1 MKLEKLG
8 RSEIE
13 GIVSKAIMDAVDF
26 IEAEISPQRV
36 KAQRYFDGEVDI
48 GYEEGR
54 SQVVATKCR
63 EVVRGIKPSI
73 QRIFLTN
80 DKFVEF
86 QPRNAEDV
94 ALAEQMTSY
103 IGYKFQQQDGYRILN
118 DVLQDA
124 MVKKAGIALA
134 YYDERDEQEI
144 HTFTGL
150 TDDAMTMLV
159 NEDDVEVLE
168 HTETFEMSI
177 DEMGVEVETPM
188 HDVRIARTIKRGDI
202 KVESVPPEDFF
213 VDRNAR
219 SVDDFYIIGHTTEMR
234 IADLLDM
241 GFDLEELHDIDGGR
255 YSAMDDEAEF
265 ERRGYTVDED
275 DDENE
280 TTASRKVSVTVA
292 FMELDINGTGK
303 PRLYQ
308 FLCAGSSYKLL
319 NFYEADMAPYAIF
332 EVDPEPHAFFG
343 TSLVDLV
350 MHDQDAATS
359 MLRGILDNVA
369 LTNNPALQIVD
380 GQVNI
385 DDVLNNEIGRIVRVK
400 QVGAVGEMAVP
411 FTAGSTLPAL
421 QYFDQLVDNK
431 TGVSKMAQGLDPDVL
446 KSATATSVAA
456 SIEGQAG
463 QAEVIARNIAE
474 GGMRRLFS
482 IILDLAIKNIDGEE
496 IARLNNQFVP
506 VNPADF
512 DPEMDLIVNV
522 GIGTGREQERAAAL
536 MQAFQIQQQIY
547 QGYGPQNGVVTLTQM
562 RNTMADMLALGGVRN
577 SERYFLPITPE
588 IEQQMLQQQQQAAA
602 QAAQQPQPDPNAA
615 FMQAE
620 QMKAQTRAQVDMMK
634 AQMENQYKFAALAA
648 DDDLKRDEMVQ
659 DLAVKVAEILG
670 KYGTAVDVE
679 GIKQEQAAERELQ
692 QQVMGAMS
700 GYRG

>member
-8 RSEIE
+8 RKEIE

-26 IEAEISPQRV
+26 IEGEISPQRV

-54 SQVVATKCR
+54 SKVVATKCR

-118 DVLQDA
+118 DVMQDA
-124 MVKKAGIALA
+124 MVKKAGIAIA
-134 YYDERDEQEI
+134 YYDERVEEHV
-144 HTFTGL
+144 HTFRGL
-150 TDDAMTMLV
+150 TEDAMQLLL
-159 NEDDVEVLE
+159 NEDDVEVIE
-168 HTETFEMSI
+168 HTETQTTTI
-177 DEMGVEVETPM
+177 DETGVEVEMPI
-188 HDVRIARTIKRGDI
+188 HDVKIVRNVTKGDI

-219 SVDDFYIIGHTTEMR
+219 SIDDFYIIGHTTEMR
-234 IADLLDM
+234 ISDLMAM
-241 GFDLEELHDIDGGR
+241 GFGYDELEGLDGGR

-275 DDENE
+275 DDENQ
-280 TTASRKVSVTVA
+280 AGSSRKVSVTVA
-292 FMELDINGTGK
+292 FMELDIDGSGK

-308 FLCAGSSYKLL
+308 FLTAGSQYTLL
-319 NFYEADMAPYAIF
+319 NYYEADMAPYAVF

-359 MLRGILDNVA
+359 MLRGVLDNVA

-380 GQVNI
+380 GQANV
-385 DDVLNNEIGRIVRVK
+385 DDLLNNEIGRIVRVK
-400 QVGAVGEMAVP
+400 QMGAVGEMTVP

-456 SIEGQAG
+456 SIEGQSG

-474 GGMRRLFS
+474 GGMRRLFR
-482 IILDLAIKNIDGEE
+482 IILNIAMNNIDGEE
-496 IARLNNQFVP
+496 ITRLNNQFVP
-506 VNPADF
+506 IDPSTFN
-512 DPEMDLIVNV
+512 PEMDLIVNV

-536 MQAFQIQQQIY
+536 MQAFSVQQQIY
-547 QGYGPQNGVVTLTQM
+547 QGYGPQNGLVSLTQL
-562 RNTMADMLALGGVRN
+562 RNTMSDMLALGGIKN
-577 SERYFLPITPE
+577 SERYFMPMTPE
-588 IEQQMLQQQQQAAA
+588 IEQQMMQAQQEAAA
-602 QAAQQPQPDPNAA
+602 QMPPPPDPNQA
-615 FMQAE
+615 FIQTE

-634 AQMENQYKFAALAA
+634 AQMENNYKMHQSAM
-648 DDDLKRDEMVQ
+648 DDDLERDKMVQ
-659 DLAVKVAEILG
+659 ELAVKVAEILG
-670 KYGTAVDVE
+670 QYGTAVDVQQV
-679 GIKQEQAAERELQ
+679 KDEQAAIREHNAQ
-692 QQVMGAMS
+692 MMGMQG
-700 GYRG
+700 GY

>member
-8 RSEIE
+8 RTEIE

-26 IEAEISPQRV
+26 IEGEISPQRI

-124 MVKKAGIALA
+124 MVKKAGVAMA
-134 YYDERDEQEI
+134 YFDEREEQEI

-150 TDDAMTMLV
+150 TDDAMQLLIDQ
-159 NEDDVEVLE
+159 DDVEVLE
-168 HTETFEMSI
+168 HTETMSI
-177 DEMGVEVETPM
+177 SMDEMGMEIEMPM
-188 HDVRIARTIKRGDI
+188 HDVRIARTITKGDI
-202 KVESVPPEDFF
+202 KVESIPPEDFF

-219 SVDDFYIIGHTTEMR
+219 SVDDFYVIGHTTEMR
-234 IADLLDM
+234 VSDLLAM
-241 GFDLEELHDIDGGR
+241 GFDLDELSNVDGGR

-265 ERRGYTVDED
+265 ERRGYAVDED
-275 DDENE
+275 DDEN
-280 TTASRKVSVTVA
+280 TSAASKKVSVTTA
-292 FMELDINGTGK
+292 FMELDIDGTGK

-308 FLCAGSSYKLL
+308 FLCAGAGYKLL

-359 MLRGILDNVA
+359 MLRGVLDNVA

-380 GQVNI
+380 GQANI
-385 DDVLNNEIGRIVRVK
+385 DDLLNNEIGRIVRVK
-400 QVGAVGEMAVP
+400 QMGAVGEMAVP
-411 FTAGSTLPAL
+411 FTAGATLPAL

-506 VNPADF
+506 VDPSTF

-522 GIGTGREQERAAAL
+522 GIGTGREAERAAAL
-536 MQAFQIQQQIY
+536 DA
-547 QGYGPQNGVVTLTQM
+547 GV
-562 RNTMADMLALGGVRN
+562 
-577 SERYFLPITPE
+577 Y
-588 IEQQMLQQQQQAAA
+588 
-602 QAAQQPQPDPNAA
+602 DP
-615 FMQAE
+615 
-620 QMKAQTRAQVDMMK
+620 
-634 AQMENQYKFAALAA
+634 AA
-648 DDDLKRDEMVQ
+648 DLS
-659 DLAVKVAEILG
+659 EIRANEWRCNAYTDAQHNG
-670 KYGTAVDVE
+670 
-679 GIKQEQAAERELQ
+679 
-692 QQVMGAMS
+692 
-700 GYRG
+700 

>member
-8 RSEIE
+8 RTEIE

-26 IEAEISPQRV
+26 IEGEISPQRV

-54 SQVVATKCR
+54 SKVVATKCR

-103 IGYKFQQQDGYRILN
+103 IGYKFQQQDGYRVLN

-134 YYDERDEQEI
+134 YYDEREEKEI

-150 TDDAMTMLV
+150 TDDAMQLLLE
-159 NEDDVEVLE
+159 EDDVEVIE
-168 HTETFEMSI
+168 HTETASLTI
-177 DEMGVEVETPM
+177 DETGVEVEMPM
-188 HDVRIARTIKRGDI
+188 HDVRIARTVTEGDI
-202 KVESVPPEDFF
+202 KVESIPPEDFF

-234 IADLLDM
+234 ISDLLLM
-241 GFDLEELHDIDGGR
+241 GFDLDELLDIDGGR

-280 TTASRKVSVTVA
+280 STSSRKVSVTTA
-292 FMELDINGTGK
+292 FMELDIEGTGK
-303 PRLYQ
+303 PTLYQ
-308 FLCAGSSYKLL
+308 FLCAGAGYKLL

-350 MHDQDAATS
+350 MHDQDAATA
-359 MLRGILDNVA
+359 MLRGVLDNVA

-380 GQVNI
+380 GQANV
-385 DDVLNNEIGRIVRVK
+385 DDLLNNEIGRIVRVK
-400 QVGAVGEMAVP
+400 QMGAVGEMTVP

-456 SIEGQAG
+456 SMEGQTG

-474 GGMRRLFS
+474 GGMRRLFK

-496 IARLNNQFVP
+496 IARLNNQYVP
-506 VNPADF
+506 VDPSTF

-522 GIGTGREQERAAAL
+522 GIGTGRENERAAAL

-547 QGYGPQNGVVTLTQM
+547 QAYGPMNGIVTLTQL
-562 RNTMADMLALGGVRN
+562 RNTMADMLALGGIRN
-577 SERYFLPITPE
+577 SERYFLPMSPE
-588 IEQQMLQQQQQAAA
+588 IEQQMMMAQQQAAA
-602 QAAQQPQPDPNAA
+602 QQPPMPDPNAA

-620 QMKAQTRAQVDMMK
+620 QMKAQTRAQVDMAK
-634 AQMENQYKFAALAA
+634 AQLDNQYKMHKLAM
-648 DDDLKRDEMVQ
+648 DDDLARDDMVQ

-670 KYGTAVDVE
+670 KYGTAVDVQQVKE
-679 GIKQEQAAERELQ
+679 EQAAIREHNAQ
-692 QQVMGAMS
+692 MMGMQG
-700 GYRG
+700 GY

>member
-8 RSEIE
+8 KTEIE

-26 IEAEISPQRV
+26 IEGEISPQRV

-48 GYEEGR
+48 GFEEGR

-94 ALAEQMTSY
+94 PLAEQMTSY

-134 YYDERDEQEI
+134 YFDESEEQEI
-144 HTFTGL
+144 HTFSGL
-150 TDDAMTMLV
+150 TDDAMQLLV
-159 NEDDVEVLE
+159 EQDDVEVLE
-168 HTETFEMSI
+168 HTETMSI
-177 DEMGVEVETPM
+177 NVDEMGMEIEMPM
-188 HDVRIARTIKRGDI
+188 HDVKIARTITKGDI

-219 SVDDFYIIGHTTEMR
+219 SIDDFYVIGHTTEMR
-234 IADLLDM
+234 ISDLLAM
-241 GFDLEELHDIDGGR
+241 GFDLDELQDVDGGR

-265 ERRGYTVDED
+265 ERRGYAVDED

-280 TTASRKVSVTVA
+280 SVASKKVSVTTA
-292 FMELDINGTGK
+292 YMELDIDGTGK

-308 FLCAGSSYKLL
+308 FLCAGAGYKLL

-359 MLRGILDNVA
+359 MLRGVLDNVA

-380 GQVNI
+380 GQANI
-385 DDVLNNEIGRIVRVK
+385 DDLLNNEIGRIVRVK
-400 QVGAVGEMAVP
+400 QMGAVGEMAVP
-411 FTAGSTLPAL
+411 FTAGQTLPAL

-474 GGMRRLFS
+474 GGMRRLFR
-482 IILDLAIKNIDGEE
+482 IILDLAIKNVDGEE

-506 VNPADF
+506 VMPSAF

-536 MQAFQIQQQIY
+536 MQAFTIQQQIY
-547 QGYGPQNGVVTLTQM
+547 QTYGPMNGVVTLTQL
-562 RNTMADMLALGGVRN
+562 RNTMADMLALGGIRN

-588 IEQQMLQQQQQAAA
+588 IEQQMLMQQQQAAA
-602 QAAQQPQPDPNAA
+602 QQPPMPDPNAA
-615 FMQAE
+615 FLQTE
-620 QMKAQTRAQVDMMK
+620 QMKAQTRAQVDMTK
-634 AQMENQYKFAALAA
+634 AQLDQQYKMHKLAM
-648 DDDLKRDEMVQ
+648 DDDLARDDMVQ

-670 KYGTAVDVE
+670 KYGTAVDVQQVKE
-679 GIKQEQAAERELQ
+679 EQAAIREHNANM
-692 QQVMGAMS
+692 MGAMS
-700 GYRG
+700 GY

>member
-8 RSEIE
+8 RTEIE

-26 IEAEISPQRV
+26 IEGEISPQRV

-124 MVKKAGIALA
+124 MVKKAGVAFA
-134 YYDERDEQEI
+134 YFDESEEQEV

-150 TDDAMTMLV
+150 TDDAMQLLIDQ
-159 NEDDVEVLE
+159 DDVEVLE
-168 HTETFEMSI
+168 HTETMSI
-177 DEMGVEVETPM
+177 EVDEMGIEIEMPM
-188 HDVRIARTIKRGDI
+188 HDVRIARTITKGDI
-202 KVESVPPEDFF
+202 KVESIPPEDFF

-219 SVDDFYIIGHTTEMR
+219 SVDDFYVIGHTTEMR
-234 IADLLDM
+234 IADLLAM
-241 GFDLEELHDIDGGR
+241 GFDLDELSDVDGGR

-265 ERRGYTVDED
+265 ERRGYTIDED
-275 DDENE
+275 DDEN
-280 TTASRKVSVTVA
+280 TSVASKKVSVTTA
-292 FMELDINGTGK
+292 YMELDIDGTGK

-308 FLCAGSSYKLL
+308 FLCAGAGYKLL

-359 MLRGILDNVA
+359 MLRGVLDNVA

-380 GQVNI
+380 GQANI
-385 DDVLNNEIGRIVRVK
+385 DDLLNNEIGRIVRVK
-400 QVGAVGEMAVP
+400 QMGAVGEMAVP
-411 FTAGSTLPAL
+411 FTAGQTLPAL

-482 IILDLAIKNIDGEE
+482 IILDLAIKNVDGEE

-506 VNPADF
+506 VDPSNF

-522 GIGTGREQERAAAL
+522 GIGTGREAERAAAL
-536 MQAFQIQQQIY
+536 MQAFTIQQQIY
-547 QGYGPQNGVVTLTQM
+547 QTYGPMNGVVTLTQM
-562 RNTMADMLALGGVRN
+562 RNTMADLMALGGVRN

-588 IEQQMLQQQQQAAA
+588 IEQQMLMQQQQAAA
-602 QAAQQPQPDPNAA
+602 QQPPMPDPNAA
-615 FMQAE
+615 LMQAE
-620 QMKAQTRAQVDMMK
+620 TMKAQTRAQVDMAK
-634 AQMENQYKFAALAA
+634 AQMDQQYKMHKLAM
-648 DDDLKRDEMVQ
+648 DDDLARDDMVQ

-670 KYGTAVDVE
+670 KYGTAVDVQQVKE
-679 GIKQEQAAERELQ
+679 EQAAIREHNANM
-692 QQVMGAMS
+692 MGAMG
-700 GYRG
+700 GY

>member
-8 RSEIE
+8 RTEIE

-26 IEAEISPQRV
+26 IEGEIAPQRV

-48 GYEEGR
+48 GFEEGR

-94 ALAEQMTSY
+94 PLAEQMTSY

-134 YYDERDEQEI
+134 YFDESEEQEI
-144 HTFTGL
+144 HTFSGL
-150 TDDAMTMLV
+150 TDDAMQLLV
-159 NEDDVEVLE
+159 EQDDVEVLE
-168 HTETFEMSI
+168 HTETMTIEV
-177 DEMGVEVETPM
+177 DEMGMEIEMPM
-188 HDVRIARTIKRGDI
+188 HDVKIGRTITKGDI

-219 SVDDFYIIGHTTEMR
+219 SVDDFYVIGHTTEMR
-234 IADLLDM
+234 IADLLAM
-241 GFDLEELHDIDGGR
+241 GFDLEELHDVDGGR
-255 YSAMDDEAEF
+255 YSTMDDEAEF
-265 ERRGYTVDED
+265 ERRGYAIDED
-275 DDENE
+275 DDEN
-280 TTASRKVSVTVA
+280 TSVASKKVSVTTA
-292 FMELDINGTGK
+292 YMELDIDGTGK

-308 FLCAGSSYKLL
+308 FLCAGAGYKLL

-359 MLRGILDNVA
+359 MLRGVLDNVA

-380 GQVNI
+380 GQANI
-385 DDVLNNEIGRIVRVK
+385 DDLLNNEIGRIVRVK
-400 QVGAVGEMAVP
+400 QMGAVGEMAVP
-411 FTAGSTLPAL
+411 FTAGQTLPAL

-474 GGMRRLFS
+474 GGMRRLFR

-496 IARLNNQFVP
+496 VARLNNQFVP
-506 VNPADF
+506 VMPSAF

-536 MQAFQIQQQIY
+536 MQAFTIQQQIY
-547 QGYGPQNGVVTLTQM
+547 QTYGPVNGVVTLTQL
-562 RNTMADMLALGGVRN
+562 RNTMADMLALGGIRN

-588 IEQQMLQQQQQAAA
+588 IEQQMLMQQQQAAA
-602 QAAQQPQPDPNAA
+602 QQPPMPDPNAA
-615 FMQAE
+615 FIQAE
-620 QMKAQTRAQVDMMK
+620 QMKTQTRAQVDLAK
-634 AQMENQYKFAALAA
+634 AQMDQQYKMHKLAM
-648 DDDLKRDEMVQ
+648 DDDLARDDMVQ

-670 KYGTAVDVE
+670 KYGTAVDVQQVKE
-679 GIKQEQAAERELQ
+679 EQAAIREHNANM
-692 QQVMGAMS
+692 MGAMS
-700 GYRG
+700 GY

>member
-8 RSEIE
+8 RTEIE

-26 IEAEISPQRV
+26 IEGEISPQRV

-124 MVKKAGIALA
+124 MVKKAGIAMA
-134 YYDERDEQEI
+134 YFDEREEQEM

-150 TDDAMTMLV
+150 TQDAFELLV
-159 NEDDVEVLE
+159 NEDDVEVVQ
-168 HTETFEMSI
+168 HTEYMTVSV
-177 DEMGVEVETPM
+177 DEMGVEVDLPL
-188 HDVRIARTIKRGDI
+188 HDVKIARTMTEGDI
-202 KVESVPPEDFF
+202 KVESIPPEDFF

-219 SVDDFYIIGHTTEMR
+219 SVDDFYVIGHTTEMR
-234 IADLLDM
+234 IADLLAM
-241 GFDLEELHDIDGGR
+241 GFDLEELTDIDGGR

-275 DDENE
+275 DDEN
-280 TTASRKVSVTVA
+280 TSAASKKVSVTTA
-292 FMELDINGTGK
+292 YMELDIDGTGK

-308 FLCAGSSYKLL
+308 FLCAGAGYKLL

-359 MLRGILDNVA
+359 MLRGVLDNVA

-380 GQVNI
+380 GQANI
-385 DDVLNNEIGRIVRVK
+385 DDLLNNEIGRIVRVK
-400 QVGAVGEMAVP
+400 QMGAVGEMAVP
-411 FTAGSTLPAL
+411 FTAGQTLPAL

-474 GGMRRLFS
+474 GGMRRLFR
-482 IILDLAIKNIDGEE
+482 IILDLAIKNVDGEE

-506 VNPADF
+506 VDPSNF

-536 MQAFQIQQQIY
+536 MQAFTIQQQVY
-547 QGYGPQNGVVTLTQM
+547 QTYGPMNGVVTLTQM
-562 RNTMADMLALGGVRN
+562 RNTMADLLALGGVRN

-588 IEQQMLQQQQQAAA
+588 IEQQMLMQQQQAAA
-602 QAAQQPQPDPNAA
+602 QQPPMPDPNAA

-620 QMKAQTRAQVDMMK
+620 AMKTQTRAQVDLAK
-634 AQMENQYKFAALAA
+634 AQMDQQYKMHKLAM
-648 DDDLKRDEMVQ
+648 DDDLARDDMVQ

-670 KYGTAVDVE
+670 KYGTAVDVQQVKE
-679 GIKQEQAAERELQ
+679 EQAAIREHNANM
-692 QQVMGAMS
+692 MGAMS
-700 GYRG
+700 GY

>member
-8 RSEIE
+8 RTEIE

-26 IEAEISPQRV
+26 IEGEISPQRV

-124 MVKKAGIALA
+124 MVKKAGVAFA
-134 YYDERDEQEI
+134 YFDESEEQEV

-150 TDDAMTMLV
+150 TDDAMQLLIDQ
-159 NEDDVEVLE
+159 DDVEVLE
-168 HTETFEMSI
+168 HTETMSI
-177 DEMGVEVETPM
+177 EVDEMGIEIEMPM
-188 HDVRIARTIKRGDI
+188 HDVRIARTITKGDI
-202 KVESVPPEDFF
+202 KVESIPPEDFF

-219 SVDDFYIIGHTTEMR
+219 SVDDFYVIGHTTEMR
-234 IADLLDM
+234 IADLLAM
-241 GFDLEELHDIDGGR
+241 GFDLDELSDVDGGR

-265 ERRGYTVDED
+265 ERRGYTIDED
-275 DDENE
+275 DDEN
-280 TTASRKVSVTVA
+280 TSVASKKVSVTTA
-292 FMELDINGTGK
+292 YMELDIDGTGK

-308 FLCAGSSYKLL
+308 FLCAGAGYKLL

-359 MLRGILDNVA
+359 MLRGVLDNVA

-380 GQVNI
+380 GQANI
-385 DDVLNNEIGRIVRVK
+385 DDLLNNEIGRIVRVK
-400 QVGAVGEMAVP
+400 QMGAVGEMAVP
-411 FTAGSTLPAL
+411 FTAGQTLPAL

-482 IILDLAIKNIDGEE
+482 IILDLAIKNVDGEE

-506 VNPADF
+506 VDPSNF

-522 GIGTGREQERAAAL
+522 GIGTGREAERAAAL
-536 MQAFQIQQQIY
+536 MQAFTIQQQIY
-547 QGYGPQNGVVTLTQM
+547 QTYGPMNGVVTLTQM
-562 RNTMADMLALGGVRN
+562 RNTMADLLALGGVRN

-588 IEQQMLQQQQQAAA
+588 IEQQMLMQQQQAA
-602 QAAQQPQPDPNAA
+602 QMQPPMPDPNAA
-615 FMQAE
+615 LMQAE
-620 QMKAQTRAQVDMMK
+620 AMKAQTRAQVDMAK
-634 AQMENQYKFAALAA
+634 AQMDQQYKMHKLAM
-648 DDDLKRDEMVQ
+648 DDDLARDDMVQ

-670 KYGTAVDVE
+670 KYGTAVDVQQVKE
-679 GIKQEQAAERELQ
+679 EQAAIREHNANM
-692 QQVMGAMS
+692 MGAMG
-700 GYRG
+700 GY